1 MAPRAPGDSVRPRRS
16 SGASVWPLN
25 FTVRPQG
32 LYELSAKMVVC
43 SGPACCGGSGRRVPI
58 WSGRAADLAHEASA
72 PVSRV
77 LGQTPHEC
85 GWVVRISEQNT
96 DHAIYRRLLPTKTHT
111 FVAVVSLVRLDQ
123 TLSVEQALAPQ
134 GIRNTDRTE
143 VLENT
148 HQPDTS
154 RKTTC
159 IRYSIH
165 FKDKHAP
172 NSPEA
177 TLDTTD
183 RGFVCAHPTIPGTAV
198 RASFSERGL
207 ENELDPSLWAELEDF
222 LKDVQIESAPGVPAA

>member
-1 MAPRAPGDSVRPRRS
+1 MNSVPRWLCVLVLLAAAV
-16 SGASVWPLN
+16 
-25 FTVRPQG
+25 
-32 LYELSAKMVVC
+32 
-43 SGPACCGGSGRRVPI
+43 
-58 WSGRAADLAHEASA
+58 AADAFPFGRDEQPTSHTKPRHQYHGFSVKPPTSA
-72 PVSRV
+72 
-77 LGQTPHEC
+77 

-111 FVAVVSLVRLDQ
+111 FLAVVSLLRLDQ
-123 TLSVEQALAPQ
+123 TLSVEEALVPQ

-148 HQPDTS
+148 HQPDAS

-165 FKDKHAP
+165 FKDKRAP